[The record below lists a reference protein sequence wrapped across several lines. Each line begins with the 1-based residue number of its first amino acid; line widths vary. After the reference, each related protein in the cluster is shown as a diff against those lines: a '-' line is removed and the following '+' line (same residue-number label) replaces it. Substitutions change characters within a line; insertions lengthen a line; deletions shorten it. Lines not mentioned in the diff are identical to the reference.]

1 MYFDVF
7 FWSFLTSARI
17 DDSRV
22 LSSPRRVAM
31 AANCDSMS
39 LYVVGTTGVA
49 TLVSVVA
56 AGAAGAAGAA
66 VLVAGAAVLALA
78 TVAVLA
84 EVFLG
89 VDGGVDLAEE
99 DFCFLMEGGMVM
111 IIYDVLTLNDFIY
124 QIYSYRD

>member
-1 MYFDVF
+1 
-7 FWSFLTSARI
+7 
-17 DDSRV
+17 
-22 LSSPRRVAM
+22 
-31 AANCDSMS
+31 
-39 LYVVGTTGVA
+39 
-49 TLVSVVA
+49 LVSVVA

-66 VLVAGAAVLALA
+66 ALATGAAVLATGAAVLA
-78 TVAVLA
+78 TVAVLDEA
-84 EVFLG
+84 FLVAGG